1 VIPPEVA
8 GCPGVHVVDTRLFDL
23 PGVMSAYVVDAE
35 RPAVIDT
42 GAAPAV
48 EHVLAALDAL
58 DIAPGDVEYVVPTHV
73 HLDHAGAAGALAR
86 ECETA
91 TVLVHERGREFL
103 VEADRLDHLEAS
115 ARRAVGELAEGY
127 GEPEAVPPDR
137 CEPLADGDRVD
148 LGDRELAVVDAPGH
162 APHQVALHD
171 DLTGAL
177 FAGDAAGMAL
187 FGEVYPSTPPPD
199 FDPGASR
206 ETLDRLLDRA
216 PEVVCFGHFGARQDA
231 TAALVECREMLPEW
245 VDAVEAARAEHGDDR
260 DALVEVLSAD
270 WPMPTIER
278 DVAGVLRYL
287 AETG

>member
-1 VIPPEVA
+1 VTPPEVES
-8 GCPGVHVVDTRLFDL
+8 CDGVHVVDTRLFDL

-42 GAAPAV
+42 GAAPAA
-48 EHVLAALDAL
+48 EHVLDALAALG
-58 DIAPGDVEYVVPTHV
+58 ISPGEVEYVVPTHV

-86 ECETA
+86 ECENA

-103 VEADRLDHLEAS
+103 IDEARLEHLLGS
-115 ARRAVGELAEGY
+115 ARRALGEMAEGY
-127 GEPEAVPPDR
+127 GEPDLVPPDR
-137 CEPLADGDRVD
+137 CEAIADGDRID

-171 DLTGAL
+171 DRTGAL

-199 FDPGASR
+199 FDPDTSL
-206 ETLDRLLDRA
+206 ETLERLLDRA
-216 PEVVCFGHFGARQDA
+216 PEVVCFGHFGARTDA
-231 TAALVECREMLPEW
+231 TAALAECREVLPGW

-260 DALVEVLSAD
+260 DALVEVLSGD

-287 AETG
+287 AKTG